1 MNEIEKLQKEIQAMR
16 LSVQNHD
23 ETVKQNRDLQTELKN
38 AKDKIKELESRPFFP
53 YQMNDGG
60 RKDYGEFYL
69 ISHAWFSFIN
79 TTQQVGIVE
88 VEWKSGSHCLYI
100 GLGSG
105 VPNLKMF
112 DFDVKNIALYGH
124 KLKEFK

>member
-38 AKDKIKELESRPFFP
+38 AKDKIKELESRPFFH

-69 ISHAWFSFIN
+69 ISHA
-79 TTQQVGIVE
+79 
-88 VEWKSGSHCLYI
+88 
-100 GLGSG
+100 
-105 VPNLKMF
+105 
-112 DFDVKNIALYGH
+112 
-124 KLKEFK
+124 